1 MKKRNDTEK
10 LLLILPAFNEGK
22 ALPPLL
28 AACERTRE
36 IIPHLIVV
44 VIDDGSS
51 DDTAHVVR
59 SFRRPWCR
67 LVQHRKNMGLA
78 AGMRTG
84 IAYAV
89 KTSGKN
95 DLIAVMDAD
104 NSHQPEQLPQMCGK
118 LRSEVYDVIIASRYQ
133 PGSRSAGIPPHRQL
147 FSNVMSVA
155 FQMIARV
162 PGVRDYSC
170 GFRVYTAAVLK
181 KALDKYGTI
190 DAFITE
196 KGFACM
202 TEILLKL
209 AHLPGVRIG
218 EWPMD
223 LRYDRKPSVSKMNV
237 WSTIR
242 DQIAL
247 VMRHR

>member
-1 MKKRNDTEK
+1 MKKRDTNNI
-10 LLLILPAFNEGK
+10 LLLLPAFNEGK

-36 IIPHLIVV
+36 ILPDLSVA
-44 VIDDGSS
+44 VIDDGST
-51 DDTAHVVR
+51 DDTAKVVKK
-59 SFRRPWCR
+59 FKRRWCK
-67 LVQHRKNMGLA
+67 LIQHKKNMGLA
-78 AGMRTG
+78 QGMRTG

-89 KTSGKN
+89 KTAGKN
-95 DLIAVMDAD
+95 DIVAVMDAD

-133 PGSRSAGIPPHRQL
+133 KGSKSQGIPPHRQL
-147 FSNVMSVA
+147 FSNVMSVL
-155 FQMIARV
+155 FQVIARI

-170 GFRVYTAAVLK
+170 GFRVYTAAVLRN
-181 KALDKYGTI
+181 AVEKYGSV

-202 TEILLKL
+202 TEILLKI
-209 AHLPGVRIG
+209 ARLPRVRIG

-247 VMRHR
+247 VLRHR